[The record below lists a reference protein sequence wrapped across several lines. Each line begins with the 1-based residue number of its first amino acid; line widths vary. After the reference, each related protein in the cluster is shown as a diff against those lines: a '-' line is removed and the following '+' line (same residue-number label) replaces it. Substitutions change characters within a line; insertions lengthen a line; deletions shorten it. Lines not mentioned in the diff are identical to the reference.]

1 MTFWRVLT
9 IHHTPV
15 DSELLNAPDFG
26 TKSELDKQS
35 TEGID
40 SELDKQSAEG
50 NRYSAQHCPISHR
63 NGEPFSENPSAAA
76 RSSREAAVPG
86 SSPEIRVSVS
96 SGRRLR
102 GTSLKLTARVQN
114 RALELA
120 ASWGNRRHSAEPR
133 QPPTRPAAPRTAP
146 RCFRPP
152 GAGGQQSPRGAKHTP
167 APHPGRAFLGGKKGS
182 GGKAIRPLRWQEKGF
197 GTARG
202 LTPLAMA
209 LCRSRTEK
217 KGSAAAFARGAH
229 ARWARPLRG

>member
-35 TEGID
+35 
-40 SELDKQSAEG
+40 AEG
-50 NRYSAQHCPISHR
+50 SRYSAQHCPISHR

-114 RALELA
+114 GALELA
-120 ASWGNRRHSAEPR
+120 AS
-133 QPPTRPAAPRTAP
+133 
-146 RCFRPP
+146 
-152 GAGGQQSPRGAKHTP
+152 
-167 APHPGRAFLGGKKGS
+167 
-182 GGKAIRPLRWQEKGF
+182 
-197 GTARG
+197 
-202 LTPLAMA
+202 
-209 LCRSRTEK
+209 
-217 KGSAAAFARGAH
+217 
-229 ARWARPLRG
+229 